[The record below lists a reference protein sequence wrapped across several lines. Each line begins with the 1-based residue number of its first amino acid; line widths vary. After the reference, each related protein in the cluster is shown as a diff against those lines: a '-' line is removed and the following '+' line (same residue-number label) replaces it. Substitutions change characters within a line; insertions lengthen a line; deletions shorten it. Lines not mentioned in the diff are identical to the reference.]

1 MRSSGL
7 KRFAAP
13 PATAGEMARQASA
26 LVRAAGI
33 ELPPLLAK
41 AGLTV
46 AQIEDRNSRFEVRSQ
61 IRFLE
66 LAANALRD
74 DFLGFHI
81 ARDFELRGIGL
92 LYYVLA
98 SSERLGDCLHRVG
111 RYSSLA
117 NEGIAIRFRDAQD
130 AAITFDHESV
140 DRHSD
145 RQQIECLLTTVVRMC
160 RQLTDRHLVPI
171 RASLAHRRTEPVSQL
186 SSFLGCDIAFGADVD
201 EVVFPGNI
209 TDMPVVSVDPYLNKL
224 LVKYCEEALAQRGAG
239 GGTLRTDLENAI
251 APLLPHGK
259 AQAGEIARRLGM
271 SRRTLAR
278 RLSAEGMTFAGILA
292 DLRVD
297 LAKRHL
303 KDGDLAISQ
312 IAWLL
317 GYREVSAFTHA
328 FRRWTGKT
336 PREVRVQ
343 EAERT

>member
-1 MRSSGL
+1 
-7 KRFAAP
+7 
-13 PATAGEMARQASA
+13 MARQASA
-26 LVRAAGI
+26 RVKAAGI

-46 AQIEDRNSRFEVRSQ
+46 AQIEDRSARFEVQRQ

-66 LAANALRD
+66 LAANALQD
-74 DFLGFHI
+74 DFLGFHL
-81 ARDFELRGIGL
+81 ARDYELREIGL

-98 SSERLGDCLHRVG
+98 SSERLGDSLQRAE

-117 NEGIAIRFRDAQD
+117 NEGIAIRFRPAKDAT
-130 AAITFDHESV
+130 IRFDYVGVE
-140 DRHSD
+140 RHSD
-145 RQQIECLLTTVVRMC
+145 QHQIECLLTTVVRVC

-171 RASLAHRRTEPVSQL
+171 HASIAHRRTAQASEL
-186 SSFLGCDIAFGADVD
+186 NSFLGCDVAFGADAD
-201 EVVFPGNI
+201 EIVFPADVK
-209 TDMPVVSVDPYLNKL
+209 DMPVVSVDPYLNKL
-224 LVKYCEEALAQRGAG
+224 LVKYCEEALSHRGAG
-239 GGTLRTDLENAI
+239 ARTLRTDLENAI

-259 AQAGEIARRLGM
+259 AQAGEVARRLGM

-278 RLSAEGMTFAGILA
+278 RLSAEGLTFAGILA

-336 PREVRVQ
+336 PSEVRIQ
-343 EAERT
+343 EAERM